1 MSQSDVRTKNIK
13 QVLDAATTLFKENGI
28 ENTTIEQIAAE
39 CKLTT
44 RSVYRYFE
52 TKDTLVLAVI
62 SAFWRQ
68 MYATIDEIFCS
79 VIERDITGYEML
91 KIIFS
96 STYDVYL
103 QTKASMMMV
112 QEMQSF
118 IYKHGIK
125 ISDVAAHMG
134 EFKSYHAPLVI
145 AMQKGI
151 ADGTLRS
158 DLDIVF
164 TRNFAQNMIVG
175 LMQKLTTVEADE
187 KANAAFRP
195 KEQLE
200 TMASMMLEYM
210 RTK

>member
-1 MSQSDVRTKNIK
+1 
-13 QVLDAATTLFKENGI
+13 
-28 ENTTIEQIAAE
+28 
-39 CKLTT
+39 
-44 RSVYRYFE
+44 
-52 TKDTLVLAVI
+52 
-62 SAFWRQ
+62 
-68 MYATIDEIFCS
+68 
-79 VIERDITGYEML
+79 
-91 KIIFS
+91 
-96 STYDVYL
+96 
-103 QTKASMMMV
+103 
-112 QEMQSF
+112 
-118 IYKHGIK
+118 
-125 ISDVAAHMG
+125 MG

-200 TMASMMLEYM
+200 TMAGMLLDYV